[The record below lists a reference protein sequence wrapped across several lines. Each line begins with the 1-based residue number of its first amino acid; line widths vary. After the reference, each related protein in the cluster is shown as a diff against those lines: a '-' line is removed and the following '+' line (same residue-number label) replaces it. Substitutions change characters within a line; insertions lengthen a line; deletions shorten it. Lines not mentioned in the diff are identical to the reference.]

1 MDYRKLMVVV
11 GSAASSEPAI
21 DTALTVARKFDCH
34 VEALHVRADP
44 RQAIPY
50 MGEGM
55 SGAMV
60 DDILRVAEK
69 EAADRA
75 AKGRALFDEKCR
87 AAGIEIVESAP
98 APGKVTAR
106 WYEVTGREEELVAR
120 HGRVAD
126 LIVAAR
132 QAEGAEMPSTA
143 VLEAALL
150 ETGRA
155 LLLAPPKPV
164 TEVGGVAAVAWLGSV
179 EAARAVGAAL
189 PVLARAKE
197 VHVIAWG
204 EQDSIS
210 STQELQGYLALH
222 DIESRVTIM
231 EDMGADVGE
240 PLIAECKGVGADLLV
255 MGGYTRSRLRQMI
268 LGGTTNHI
276 LNNADIPVLM
286 AH

>member
-1 MDYRKLMVVV
+1 MEIKKLMVVV
-11 GSAASSEPAI
+11 GSAASSGPAI
-21 DTALTVARKFDCH
+21 DAALTVARKFTAH

-69 EAADRA
+69 EAVDRS

-87 AAGIEIVESAP
+87 AAGVEMIEGAP
-98 APGKVTAR
+98 SPGKVSAR

-120 HGRVAD
+120 HGRVSD

-132 QAEGAEMPSTA
+132 QTEAAEMPSTA

-155 LLLAPPKPV
+155 LLLAPPTPPV
-164 TEVGGVAAVAWLGSV
+164 EVGSVAAVAWLGSV

-189 PVLARAKE
+189 PFLSRAKE
-197 VHVIAWG
+197 VHIIAWG
-204 EQDSIS
+204 EQEAAS
-210 STQELQGYLALH
+210 STQDLQDYLALH
-222 DIESRVTIM
+222 DIESRVTKM
-231 EDMGADVGE
+231 EDMGSDVGE
-240 PLIAECKGVGADLLV
+240 PLMAECKGVGADLLV

-268 LGGTTNHI
+268 LGGTTSHI
-276 LNNADIPVLM
+276 LHHAEIPVLM

>member
-11 GSAASSEPAI
+11 GSPGASGPAV
-21 DTALTVARKFDCH
+21 DAALTVARKFDSH

-60 DDILRVAEK
+60 EDILRVAEK

-87 AAGIEIVESAP
+87 AAGVEIVEGAP
-98 APGKVTAR
+98 ASGKVSAR
-106 WYEVTGREEELVAR
+106 WYEVTGREEEMVAR

-132 QAEGAEMPSTA
+132 KSESAEIPSTA

-155 LLLAPPKPV
+155 LLLAPPTPPA
-164 TEVGGVAAVAWLGSV
+164 EIGGTAAIAWLGSV

-189 PVLARAKE
+189 PFLSRAKE

-204 EQDSIS
+204 EQES
-210 STQELQGYLALH
+210 SSSAQELQNYLALH
-222 DIESRVTIM
+222 DIESRLSTM
-231 EDMGADVGE
+231 ESMGADVGE

-276 LNNADIPVLM
+276 LHHAAIPVLM

>member
-11 GSAASSEPAI
+11 GSATSSEPAI
-21 DTALTVARKFDCH
+21 DTALAVARKFDCH
-34 VEALHVRADP
+34 IEALHVRADP

-98 APGKVTAR
+98 ASGKVTAR

-126 LIVAAR
+126 LVVAAR
-132 QAEGAEMPSTA
+132 QAEGVEMPSTA

-155 LLLAPPKPV
+155 LLLAPPTLPA
-164 TEVGGVAAVAWLGSV
+164 EIGGVAAIAWLGSV
-179 EAARAVGAAL
+179 EAARAVEAAL
-189 PVLARAKE
+189 PFLARAKD

-210 STQELQGYLALH
+210 SAQELQSYLALH
-222 DIESRVTIM
+222 DIESRVTTM

-276 LNNADIPVLM
+276 LHNADIPVLM